1 MAAITI
7 DGKSIEAE
15 SGRTV
20 IAVAREND
28 IYIPSICHHPDLPP
42 FENLPLAD
50 RVYRGGMAYDNEPLD
65 PDDLAGLEGCGLCM
79 VEVEGQDQPVK
90 ACSTL
95 VTGGMSIRTD
105 SEQLRHLRRQNLI
118 PIMARH
124 PHACVT
130 CAQREGCSLEDCSSN
145 TAKEDRC
152 CPKFHNCELR
162 KVAEFVGVSESTP
175 RFQHEGLPLLI
186 DEPLYYRDF
195 NLCIDCARCVRVC
208 NQVRGV
214 EALGIVHQ
222 QGKLIVGSVAPT
234 LSESECRFCGACV
247 EVCPTGCLMDK
258 NGHAAGREQWLI
270 PCVGTCPAGA
280 DVPGYI
286 RAVAK
291 GDFVRAAALIRNTL
305 PLPNTL
311 GHICFH
317 ECEMECRRGQI
328 DDPIAICALKR
339 FAVDRGDA
347 GILERAAVPPDNGKN
362 VAVVGA
368 GPAGL
373 SAAYFLRFK
382 GYSVTVFD
390 AAEEVGGV
398 PATAIPRYRLPREV
412 LVRDVNFIRN
422 IGVAIK
428 TGREFTSGEE
438 MAALIK
444 DGYDALVVAVGL
456 PSSIKISVP
465 GVELE
470 GVHWGLEFLQQVKD
484 ALFDDLG
491 KNVVV
496 IGGGNVAIDVAM
508 TAMRLTDGMS
518 SVRLFCL
525 EKREEMPA
533 HSFEIEKAEAE
544 GIEIHPSWGPVEIRG
559 EAGRAESVEFQ
570 RCTSVFDEQGRF
582 APRFD
587 GETKT
592 RPEAS
597 TIIMAIGQAPSE
609 AIPEA
614 GDTVFLAG
622 DATGE
627 GPFSVV
633 SAVASGRIAAVDID
647 RRLGGDGDVS
657 IDFTGK
663 VTAPPAWIGRVE
675 GFATMRRAAI
685 PTEDP
690 QERRSDFREIEGSY
704 SKAAARLEASRCL
717 QCDLR
722 LAIGQVQLPPERWL
736 KFEPANLGQ
745 TPEAGGVILLCRDD
759 RKPTLIKGT
768 ENIRTA
774 LEEKLSEGND
784 AVFFQWEEDGMYTKR
799 ESELIQQHL
808 NQYGELPGGGDDELD
823 DLF

>member
-1 MAAITI
+1 
-7 DGKSIEAE
+7 
-15 SGRTV
+15 
-20 IAVAREND
+20 
-28 IYIPSICHHPDLPP
+28 
-42 FENLPLAD
+42 
-50 RVYRGGMAYDNEPLD
+50 
-65 PDDLAGLEGCGLCM
+65 
-79 VEVEGQDQPVK
+79 
-90 ACSTL
+90 
-95 VTGGMSIRTD
+95 
-105 SEQLRHLRRQNLI
+105 
-118 PIMARH
+118 
-124 PHACVT
+124 
-130 CAQREGCSLEDCSSN
+130 
-145 TAKEDRC
+145 
-152 CPKFHNCELR
+152 
-162 KVAEFVGVSESTP
+162 
-175 RFQHEGLPLLI
+175 
-186 DEPLYYRDF
+186 
-195 NLCIDCARCVRVC
+195 
-208 NQVRGV
+208 
-214 EALGIVHQ
+214 
-222 QGKLIVGSVAPT
+222 
-234 LSESECRFCGACV
+234 CRFCGACV
-247 EVCPTGCLMDK
+247 EVCPAGCLTDK
-258 NGHAAGREQWLI
+258 EAQPGDRERWLV
-270 PCVGTCPAGA
+270 PCVHTCPAGA

-286 RAVAK
+286 RRIANGDVK
-291 GDFVRAAALIRNTL
+291 GAAALVWEKL
-305 PLPNTL
+305 PLANVL
-311 GHICFH
+311 GHVCFH
-317 ECEMECRRGQI
+317 LCEYECRRQQI

-597 TIIMAIGQAPSE
+597 TIIMAIGQA
-609 AIPEA
+609 
-614 GDTVFLAG
+614 
-622 DATGE
+622 
-627 GPFSVV
+627 
-633 SAVASGRIAAVDID
+633 
-647 RRLGGDGDVS
+647 
-657 IDFTGK
+657 
-663 VTAPPAWIGRVE
+663 
-675 GFATMRRAAI
+675 
-685 PTEDP
+685 
-690 QERRSDFREIEGSY
+690 
-704 SKAAARLEASRCL
+704 
-717 QCDLR
+717 
-722 LAIGQVQLPPERWL
+722 
-736 KFEPANLGQ
+736 
-745 TPEAGGVILLCRDD
+745 
-759 RKPTLIKGT
+759 
-768 ENIRTA
+768 
-774 LEEKLSEGND
+774 
-784 AVFFQWEEDGMYTKR
+784 
-799 ESELIQQHL
+799 
-808 NQYGELPGGGDDELD
+808 
-823 DLF
+823 

>member
-1 MAAITI
+1 VTAIII
-7 DGKSIEAE
+7 DGRSIEAD
-15 SGRTV
+15 SGRTI
-20 IAVAREND
+20 IAVARENG

-50 RVYRGGMAYDNEPLD
+50 RVFRGGTAYDNEPLD

-79 VEVEGQDQPVK
+79 VEAKGQDQPVK
-90 ACSTL
+90 ACRTL

-105 SEQLRHLRRQNLI
+105 SEQLRHLRQQNLI

-162 KVAEFVGVSESTP
+162 KVAEFVGVEESTP
-175 RFQHEGLPLLI
+175 RFQHQGLPALV

-222 QGKLIVGSVAPT
+222 QGRLIVGSIAPT

-258 NGHAAGREQWLI
+258 NGKTADREQWLV

-291 GDFVRAAALIRNTL
+291 GDFVGAAALIRNTL

-311 GHICFH
+311 GYICFH
-317 ECEMECRRGQI
+317 DCEMECRRGQI

-339 FAVDRGDA
+339 FAIDRGDA
-347 GILERAAVPPDNGKN
+347 AILERAPIPSDNGKN

-382 GYSVTVFD
+382 GYGVTLFD
-390 AAEEVGGV
+390 AADVVGGV

-412 LVRDVNFIRN
+412 LARDVDFIRN
-422 IGVAIK
+422 AGVSIE

-438 MAALIK
+438 MAALVE

-456 PSSIKISVP
+456 PSSKKISVP
-465 GVELE
+465 GVELA
-470 GVHWGLEFLQQVKD
+470 GVFWGLEFLQKVKD
-484 ALFDDLG
+484 TLFDDLG
-491 KNVVV
+491 ANVIVV
-496 IGGGNVAIDVAM
+496 GGGNVAIDVAM
-508 TAMRLTDGMS
+508 TAMRLTDGRS
-518 SVRLFCL
+518 SVRLYCL
-525 EKREEMPA
+525 EDRKEMPA
-533 HSFEIEKAEAE
+533 HEFEIDKAEAE
-544 GIEIHPSWGPVEIRG
+544 GVEVHPSWGPVEIRG
-559 EAGRAESVEFQ
+559 NEGRVESIGFH
-570 RCTSVFDEQGRF
+570 RCISAFDDQGRF
-582 APRFD
+582 APSYD
-587 GETKT
+587 EETRTVAK
-592 RPEAS
+592 AS
-597 TIIMAIGQAPSE
+597 TVILAIGQAHSD
-609 AIPEA
+609 AVPEP
-614 GDTVFLAG
+614 GGEVFLAG
-622 DATGE
+622 DATGR

-633 SAVASGRIAAVDID
+633 DAVASGRRAASDID
-647 RRLGGDGDVS
+647 ALLGGDGDVS
-657 IDFTGK
+657 LDFAGD
-663 VTAPPAWIGRVE
+663 VTHQAWIGRIE
-675 GFATMRRAAI
+675 GFATRRRAAI
-685 PTEDP
+685 PTEEP
-690 QERRSDFREIEGSY
+690 LERRSDFREIEGSY
-704 SKAAARLEASRCL
+704 SEATARFEASRCL

-722 LAIGQVQLPPERWL
+722 LGIGEVELPPERWL

-745 TPEAGGVILLCRDD
+745 TPEAEGVILLCGDD

-768 ENIRTA
+768 ENIRAA
-774 LEEKLSEGND
+774 LEAKLTESND

-808 NQYGELPGGGDDELD
+808 EQYGKLPGGGDDELD